1 MEMTATAADEG
12 RQARSA
18 PVVCSTSDTAL
29 GNADVITLCKINA
42 DLAAETSGLRV
53 RNELGDG
60 LLAHSPCDADDG
72 RNHELVHGACGEA
85 ADEVAVDLE
94 VVRDPKPG
102 PKSSRANRQPRPC
115 KFRMAKAF
123 ASCRGAWTITKRS
136 GWMRAV
142 WPTRRPAS

>member
-53 RNELGDG
+53 SDGEGLCLLQRRLDHYQAIWLDARGVAHAAAGILSTNSVPGRRKLAALNE
-60 LLAHSPCDADDG
+60 
-72 RNHELVHGACGEA
+72 
-85 ADEVAVDLE
+85 
-94 VVRDPKPG
+94 
-102 PKSSRANRQPRPC
+102 
-115 KFRMAKAF
+115 
-123 ASCRGAWTITKRS
+123 
-136 GWMRAV
+136 
-142 WPTRRPAS
+142 